1 VEYRYDWLKAPTR
14 VEGGKVSDWTGALYV
29 QDEFNLIPNINIT
42 AGLRLNQNEQF
53 GTRLTP
59 KLSAMWKIGQPW
71 RIRATWSQGFKTP
84 TTKELFYRYVRQMSG
99 TYLYLG
105 NTELKPQT
113 SNYFSV
119 SGEYTL
125 HGLSVTVSAYHN
137 KVNDMIA
144 LVTIPNYQAP
154 DEYIVQYDPVK
165 TRQYQNIEDAKT
177 YGVDVNVRYSW
188 KELAFGAGYSYL
200 DTKANQYD
208 TTHDRMTEVTIDGM
222 AHHKGNMF
230 ATWTHAFSP
239 DYNLGVG
246 IYGRFSTK
254 RYYQIDGDGKGYQI
268 WRLSTTHDFGHSKT
282 MAYRVEAGIDNILN
296 YVDRTPHGLH
306 LGTTTPGRTFYISF
320 SVRFNKGKKLKNNYK
335 SNLNT
340 RDNEEN

>member
-1 VEYRYDWLKAPTR
+1 
-14 VEGGKVSDWTGALYV
+14 
-29 QDEFNLIPNINIT
+29 
-42 AGLRLNQNEQF
+42 
-53 GTRLTP
+53 
-59 KLSAMWKIGQPW
+59 
-71 RIRATWSQGFKTP
+71 
-84 TTKELFYRYVRQMSG
+84 
-99 TYLYLG
+99 
-105 NTELKPQT
+105 
-113 SNYFSV
+113 
-119 SGEYTL
+119 
-125 HGLSVTVSAYHN
+125 
-137 KVNDMIA
+137 
-144 LVTIPNYQAP
+144 
-154 DEYIVQYDPVK
+154 
-165 TRQYQNIEDAKT
+165 
-177 YGVDVNVRYSW
+177 
-188 KELAFGAGYSYL
+188 
-200 DTKANQYD
+200 
-208 TTHDRMTEVTIDGM
+208 M